1 MKVFEIWD
9 KKIELNIW
17 EALTVWEM
25 RKIYPFTVD
34 VVKWQE
40 IEMVVNVIKSLSSQV
55 DVEDIINSLSIEEF
69 TKLSE
74 DIVALIN
81 QKKK

>member
-1 MKVFEIWD
+1 
-9 KKIELNIW
+9 
-17 EALTVWEM
+17 
-25 RKIYPFTVD
+25 
-34 VVKWQE
+34 
-40 IEMVVNVIKSLSSQV
+40 MVVNVIKSLSSQV